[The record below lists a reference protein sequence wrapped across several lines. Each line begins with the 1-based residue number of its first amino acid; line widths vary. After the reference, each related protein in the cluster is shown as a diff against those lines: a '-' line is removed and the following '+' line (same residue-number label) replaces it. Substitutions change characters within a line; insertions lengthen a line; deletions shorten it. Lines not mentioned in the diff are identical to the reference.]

1 MKRLLAIMC
10 CATLIIGCGSTSGTV
25 SEAQSVEKQEAIVES
40 EDVVDGYKN
49 IVIGGFDARIP
60 ADWVD
65 DGGILYLVEDGSYPC
80 ITYDVINDYDNL
92 DALFSYSGSTK
103 DFVDGYGE
111 RFDVVLRSED
121 MHRETY
127 GSNTGLNFTIG
138 GSIDDIKVVELVT
151 LFSNPG
157 GGVVAITFSYETSG
171 DSSPVEEYVKL
182 LYSLT
187 PSAGLDAPS
196 DSFQPSTGDRNALAQ
211 AKRYLSSMHFSRSGL
226 IEQLQYEGYT
236 DSECVYAVDN
246 CGASWKEQAVGK
258 AQDYLNSSSFSRK
271 ELIEQLEFEGFTR
284 DQAEYGVSQVY
295 D

>member
-10 CATLIIGCGSTSGTV
+10 CAVLLIGCGSASGTA
-25 SEAQSVEKQEAIVES
+25 SETQPAEKQETIVKS
-40 EDVVDGYKN
+40 EEADDGYKN
-49 IVIGGFDARIP
+49 IVIGGFDARVP

-65 DGGILYLVEDGSYPC
+65 NDGIFYPIEDGCYPC
-80 ITYDVINDYDNL
+80 ITYDVISDYKNL
-92 DALFSYSGSTK
+92 DDLFSYSGSTK

-111 RFDVVLRSED
+111 RFDTVLRSED
-121 MHRETY
+121 MHRDTY
-127 GSNTGLNFTIG
+127 GPNTGLSFTIG
-138 GSIDDIKVVELVT
+138 GSIDDLKVVELVT

-157 GGVVAITFSYETSG
+157 GGIAAITFSNDINS
-171 DSSPVEEYVKL
+171 DPSPVDEYTKL
-182 LYSLT
+182 LFSLS

-211 AKRYLSSMHFSRSGL
+211 AKRYLSSMHFSRSSL
-226 IEQLQYEGYT
+226 IEQLQYEGYL

-246 CGASWKEQAVGK
+246 CGASWNEQAVGK

-271 ELIEQLEFEGFTR
+271 ELIEQLEFEGFTH

>member
-1 MKRLLAIMC
+1 MKRLLATMC
-10 CATLIIGCGSTSGTV
+10 CATLLIGCGSAPGTV
-25 SEAQSVEKQEAIVES
+25 SNTPSVEKQETIVES
-40 EDVVDGYKN
+40 EEADDGYKN
-49 IVIGGFDARIP
+49 IVIGGFDARVP
-60 ADWVD
+60 DDWVD
-65 DGGILYLVEDGSYPC
+65 NDGIFYPIEDGCYPY
-80 ITYDVINDYDNL
+80 IYYGLMSDYENL
-92 DALFSYSGSTK
+92 DALFSDGVSTK
-103 DFVDGYGE
+103 DFVDVYGD
-111 RFDVVLRSED
+111 RFDTVLRSED

-127 GSNTGLNFTIG
+127 GSNTGLNFAIG
-138 GSIDDIKVVELVT
+138 GSIGDLTVAELVT

-157 GGVVAITFSYETSG
+157 GGVVVIAFSYETSG

-196 DSFQPSTGDRNALAQ
+196 DSFQPSTGDWNALAQ

-258 AQDYLNSSSFSRK
+258 ARDYLNSSSFSRK

>member
-1 MKRLLAIMC
+1 MRKFVAILC
-10 CATLIIGCGSTSGTV
+10 CAFLLTGCGSASGTA
-25 SEAQSVEKQEAIVES
+25 SETQSKEKQETIVDSEES
-40 EDVVDGYKN
+40 DDGYKN
-49 IVIGGFDARIP
+49 IVIGGFDARVP

-65 DGGILYLVEDGSYPC
+65 SDGVFYPIEDGCYPC
-80 ITYDVINDYDNL
+80 ITYYLFSDYDNL

-103 DFVDGYGE
+103 DFVDGYGD
-111 RFDVVLRSED
+111 RFDIVLFSED

-127 GSNTGLNFTIG
+127 GSITGLNFAIG
-138 GSIDDIKVVELVT
+138 GFIDDLTVAEFVT

-157 GGVVAITFSYETSG
+157 GGIIVITFSYETSG
-171 DSSPVEEYVKL
+171 DSSPIDEYIKL

-196 DSFQPSTGDRNALAQ
+196 DSFQPSTGDLNALAQ

-246 CGASWKEQAVGK
+246 CGASWKKQAVGK
-258 AQDYLNSSSFSRK
+258 AQDYLKSSSFSRK
-271 ELIEQLEFEGFTR
+271 ELVEQLEFEGFTAEE
-284 DQAEYGVSQVY
+284 AEYGVSQVY